1 MAINRK
7 EQGMSE
13 DTPKSELQRK
23 LEILINT
30 EKLEEIY
37 GIPDHLMSKMI
48 ISFIDGIGKFDPL
61 AKIKAIEEEEIKEIE
76 VAIEM
81 KKGIKIKTEAR
92 DTPHTTIICPHCT
105 MPMLVEN
112 RCNEDDSDYEAVVC
126 NNCRKTFSY
135 LIKHGDGSV
144 RGELLF
150 GDDSFGCKPPKHETT
165 IINCPY
171 CRNAETIKKEYLSMF
186 GDYRI
191 CIKCSEVYSFHIDV
205 NKKLIVNKSN
215 MTRDELK
222 KAKEPE
228 CKHKNP
234 ETVVICPYCSTG
246 NKREYVGDP
255 NNSDAINKIT
265 RCRSC
270 NSSFIYLLDNP
281 YRVYGKM
288 VGVDGGYDK

>member
-48 ISFIDGIGKFDPL
+48 ISFIDSIGKFDPL
-61 AKIKAIEEEEIKEIE
+61 AKIKAIEEEEI
-76 VAIEM
+76 
-81 KKGIKIKTEAR
+81 
-92 DTPHTTIICPHCT
+92 
-105 MPMLVEN
+105 
-112 RCNEDDSDYEAVVC
+112 
-126 NNCRKTFSY
+126 
-135 LIKHGDGSV
+135 
-144 RGELLF
+144 
-150 GDDSFGCKPPKHETT
+150 
-165 IINCPY
+165 
-171 CRNAETIKKEYLSMF
+171 
-186 GDYRI
+186 
-191 CIKCSEVYSFHIDV
+191 
-205 NKKLIVNKSN
+205 
-215 MTRDELK
+215 
-222 KAKEPE
+222 KEPE

-288 VGVDGGYDK
+288 VGIDGGYDK